1 MASSSLLYFNNH
13 AIFDSFMNS
22 RAFPTRIPSKRR
34 KTQYKSCCV
43 KIIDII
49 NAIKL
54 NVVSVIEKPLE
65 NCIKAIFLSILIYN
79 TYRNTY
85 DCKKYLNR
93 SYHLKSDY
101 FQGTHKYVSLKNN
114 ASEYYIKFIVYLQ
127 DRTKFFQRW
136 CLSLHIGPNTVL
148 TFLFPE

>member
-54 NVVSVIEKPLE
+54 NVVSVIEKLLE
-65 NCIKAIFLSILIYN
+65 NCIKAIFFYQFL
-79 TYRNTY
+79 
-85 DCKKYLNR
+85 
-93 SYHLKSDY
+93 
-101 FQGTHKYVSLKNN
+101 
-114 ASEYYIKFIVYLQ
+114 FII
-127 DRTKFFQRW
+127 
-136 CLSLHIGPNTVL
+136 HIGIHMTAKNI
-148 TFLFPE
+148 

>member
-54 NVVSVIEKPLE
+54 NVVSVIEKLLE
-65 NCIKAIFLSILIYN
+65 NCIKAIFFDQFLFIIHIGIHE
-79 TYRNTY
+79 
-85 DCKKYLNR
+85 CKKYLNR